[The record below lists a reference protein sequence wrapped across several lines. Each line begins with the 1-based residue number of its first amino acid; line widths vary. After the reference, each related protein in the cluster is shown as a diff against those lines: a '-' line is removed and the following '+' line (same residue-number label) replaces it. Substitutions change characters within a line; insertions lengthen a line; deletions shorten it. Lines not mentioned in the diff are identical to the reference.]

1 MIYSDLKNGDFYAA
15 CDEKISACL
24 AFAKKLGAD
33 TPCGRYE
40 VTDDVFVNVI
50 TYQPK
55 PVCDA
60 VAETHKRYADLQLIL
75 DGEEWMGCPDAASVS
90 PAEEYNDEKDIALWS
105 QKDIP
110 LLPMRTGNWALF
122 MPGEPHAPSLKMKD
136 CTVKKAVFKLR
147 YFKD

>member
-1 MIYSDLKNGDFYAA
+1 MIFSDLKNGDFYAA

-40 VTDDVFVNVI
+40 VTDDVFVNVM

-75 DGEEWMGCPDAASVS
+75 DGEEWMGCPDPEKLTVVT
-90 PAEEYNDEKDIALWS
+90 PFEEEKDIALWKS
-105 QKDIP
+105 SDIA
-110 LLPMRTGNWALF
+110 LLPMRKGNWALF
-122 MPGEPHAPSLKMKD
+122 MPGEAHAPSLRMQE
-136 CTVKKAVFKLR
+136 CTVKKAVFKIR
-147 YFKD
+147 FSAD